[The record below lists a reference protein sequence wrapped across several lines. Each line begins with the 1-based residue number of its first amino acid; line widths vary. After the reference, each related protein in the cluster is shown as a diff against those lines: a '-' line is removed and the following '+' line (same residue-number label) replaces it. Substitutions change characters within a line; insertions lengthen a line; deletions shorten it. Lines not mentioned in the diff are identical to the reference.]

1 MPPEFATHERTLV
14 CWPTRADL
22 YGEHLSEAKRAHAA
36 LARTISGY
44 EPVTMIARPR
54 DVDEARE
61 VCGDDVEVV
70 GIAIDDSWVRDT
82 GPIYVHD
89 GNERVALDWIFNGW
103 GNKFVPYDNDAK
115 LADAWA
121 AHAGHRAKRVDM
133 VLEGGSI
140 NVDGVGRLVTTAQCL
155 LHENRNPSMSR
166 EQIEA
171 RLRTE
176 LGVNEVVWLPHG
188 LSMDDDT
195 DGHVDNVAAFVA
207 PGVLVMQ
214 GCSDE
219 SQVDH
224 RLMAENR
231 AVAERHGLSILEV
244 PVLPVVQYAGRTV
257 QVPYLN
263 FYLVNGAAIV
273 PVAGHPADDEM
284 LALLGEYM
292 PHHDVIGLE
301 VGGILAYGGGG
312 IHCITQQIPAA
323 L

>member
-14 CWPTRADL
+14 CWPTRVDL
-22 YGEHLSEAKRAHAA
+22 YGEHLPEAKRAHAA

-44 EPVTMIARPR
+44 ESVTMIARLH
-54 DVDEARE
+54 DVEEARAA
-61 VCGDDVEVV
+61 CGNEIDVV

-89 GNERVALDWIFNGW
+89 GDERVALDWIFNGW

-115 LADAWA
+115 LASAWA
-121 AHAGHRAKRVDM
+121 ASAGHRIKHIEM

-140 NVDGVGRLVTTAQCL
+140 NVDGAGRLVTTEQCL

-171 RLRTE
+171 RLCGE
-176 LGVNEVVWLPHG
+176 LGVEEVVWLPHG
-188 LSMDDDT
+188 VSMDDDT

-214 GCSDE
+214 GCNDE
-219 SQVDH
+219 TLIDH
-224 RLMAENR
+224 RLMKENR
-231 AVAERHGLSILEV
+231 AVAERHGLTVLEV
-244 PVLPVVQYAGRTV
+244 PVLPVVQYADRTV
-257 QVPYLN
+257 QAPYLN
-263 FYLVNGAAIV
+263 FYVMNGAAIV
-273 PVAGHPADDEM
+273 PVTGHPADDEM

-292 PHHDVIGLE
+292 PDRDVIGLE
-301 VGGILAYGGGG
+301 IGGILAYGGGG
-312 IHCITQQIPAA
+312 IHCITQQIPAG
-323 L
+323 